1 MPQKR
6 FTSEEII
13 GLLRRAEIEL
23 SKGKTVG
30 QACKSLG
37 VSRSTSS
44 NVVPR
49 RKSRR
54 TAYGTPVSSCVK
66 ICRRPMVACCCAA
79 RRNNGTNH
87 RYQMNLEHH

>member
-6 FTSEEII
+6 FTSKEII

-37 VSRSTSS
+37 VTEQ
-44 NVVPR
+44 
-49 RKSRR
+49 
-54 TAYGTPVSSCVK
+54 TYVSV
-66 ICRRPMVACCCAA
+66 
-79 RRNNGTNH
+79 
-87 RYQMNLEHH
+87 